1 MHQVFPHTTSYPK
14 PFLLPSPPLPSP
26 ILFWFLINFI
36 LAVTKKALVHYYD
49 SFKRD
54 ACDVRSLSILFSFVS
69 LHFSLSLSF
78 VFYFSILYFIFYIL
92 YFIFYILYL
101 FKFIFIYNFF
111 FSLFSFLS
119 FFDVA
124 LVSVGFMYMKLGGDT
139 NDESYVARIRSTA
152 QGVEV
157 YQDALRLASTH
168 ITQQSVAHVELG
180 HCCIALAMLLFEA
193 RKAKSSAT
201 EYFSPPFFSTHCSPL
216 THTPPLSLALTHW
229 QSHPLQPLLIYCY
242 IDCQTSRYFEYWSLD
257 SRVT

>member
-1 MHQVFPHTTSYPK
+1 MRCSFFKYPL
-14 PFLLPSPPLPSP
+14 FLCFS
-26 ILFWFLINFI
+26 
-36 LAVTKKALVHYYD
+36 
-49 SFKRD
+49 SF
-54 ACDVRSLSILFSFVS
+54 
-69 LHFSLSLSF
+69 LSLSPLF
-78 VFYFSILYFIFYIL
+78 SIFLFYILYFIFYILYFIFYIL

-193 RKAKSSAT
+193 RKAKSNAT
-201 EYFSPPFFSTHCSPL
+201 EYFSPPSSSP
-216 THTPPLSLALTHW
+216 TAPLSLAFLPSPSHSLTRNHT
-229 QSHPLQPLLIYCY
+229 HFNL
-242 IDCQTSRYFEYWSLD
+242 F
-257 SRVT
+257 